1 MVHQYKNNGYNIVM
15 DICSGA
21 IHVVD
26 DVVYD
31 VISLFEENSLDA
43 ISQQLAYDEK
53 EIEEA
58 YQEVLELK
66 EQGLLFTDDIYEDY
80 IKEVKERKT
89 VVKALCLHIAHD
101 CNLACRYCFA
111 EEGEY
116 KGDRALM
123 SAEVGRAALDF
134 LVENSGNRH
143 NLEVDFFGGEPTM
156 NFGVV
161 KEVVEYG
168 RTLEKKYDKH
178 FRFTFTTNGILLN
191 DEMMEFA
198 NREMDNVVL
207 SVDGRK
213 EVNDYMRPTR
223 NGKSSYDII
232 MPKFIRFAESRGQ
245 QKYYV
250 RGTFTRKNL
259 DFSNDVIHLAD
270 LGFEQISME
279 PVVGLPEEPYAIPI
293 PGGGSSADL

>member
-1 MVHQYKNNGYNIVM
+1 M
-15 DICSGA
+15 S
-21 IHVVD
+21 
-26 DVVYD
+26 
-31 VISLFEENSLDA
+31 
-43 ISQQLAYDEK
+43 
-53 EIEEA
+53 
-58 YQEVLELK
+58 
-66 EQGLLFTDDIYEDY
+66 
-80 IKEVKERKT
+80 
-89 VVKALCLHIAHD
+89 HIAHD

-198 NREMDNVVL
+198 NQEMDNVVL

-213 EVNDYMRPTR
+213 EVNDYMRPTVTASPAMISSCRSLSVCRVERTAEVLCER
-223 NGKSSYDII
+223 N
-232 MPKFIRFAESRGQ
+232 P
-245 QKYYV
+245 
-250 RGTFTRKNL
+250 
-259 DFSNDVIHLAD
+259 
-270 LGFEQISME
+270 
-279 PVVGLPEEPYAIPI
+279 LPERIWTFPMT
-293 PGGGSSADL
+293 